1 MQLAAKT
8 QRKCMKILPTN
19 FRRHEQYINNNLK
32 SKLDPPALTL
42 LPEVL
47 P

>member
-1 MQLAAKT
+1 
-8 QRKCMKILPTN
+8 MKILPTI

-32 SKLDPPALTL
+32 GKLGPLPAVTL